1 MFDSM
6 IQIYLTYL
14 TFFLLN
20 YISDTNCMSNYLGNE
35 ILEALE
41 AKTSSLSSS
50 CQRVLGISSSR
61 RRLEEED
68 DEEDD
73 DVSSSGQL
81 FELDADWSDPNSFMS
96 KQDQILALEI
106 AIDEDQDKMQQSLDN
121 LTMAMAQV
129 LEKLDIDQANKKKKP
144 KAPKKP
150 KHAKASETQEE
161 EAREEEAE
169 DTDLFKRNLL
179 AVEEVVNDKF
189 DDMKSQ
195 VKLVESKV
203 ESMESKVE
211 SMEGKVESMESKI
224 ESIEG
229 KVDRME
235 KSIDDIKDMLSQL
248 LTGGVVE

>member
-1 MFDSM
+1 
-6 IQIYLTYL
+6 
-14 TFFLLN
+14 
-20 YISDTNCMSNYLGNE
+20 MSNYLGNQ

-73 DVSSSGQL
+73 DAPLSNGQL
-81 FELDADWSDPNSFMS
+81 FELDADWSSPNSFMS

-106 AIDEDQDKMQQSLDN
+106 DIDKDQDIMQESLN
-121 LTMAMAQV
+121 ELTLAMDQV

-161 EAREEEAE
+161 EARE

-179 AVEEVVNDKF
+179 AVEEVKSNF

-195 VKLVESKV
+195 GKSVESKV

-211 SMEGKVESMESKI
+211 SMEGKVESMESKV

-229 KVDRME
+229 KVESMESKVDRME
-235 KSIDDIKDMLSQL
+235 KTMEEMKEMLSQIL
-248 LTGGVVE
+248 VKGGVVG

>member
-1 MFDSM
+1 
-6 IQIYLTYL
+6 
-14 TFFLLN
+14 
-20 YISDTNCMSNYLGNE
+20 MSNYLGNQ

-73 DVSSSGQL
+73 DDPSSSSGQL
-81 FELDADWSDPNSFMS
+81 FELNVDWSNPDSLMA
-96 KQDQILALEI
+96 KQDEILALEME
-106 AIDEDQDKMQQSLDN
+106 IDKDQDIMQESLDG
-121 LTMAMAQV
+121 LTLAMDQV

-161 EAREEEAE
+161 EAQE

-189 DDMKSQ
+189 DNMKSQ
-195 VKLVESKV
+195 VKLVQSKVESQGKSVESKVESIESKV
-203 ESMESKVE
+203 ESMEVKVE
-211 SMEGKVESMESKI
+211 AMEGKMES
-224 ESIEG
+224 
-229 KVDRME
+229 ME

-248 LTGGVVE
+248 LTAGGAVE

>member
-1 MFDSM
+1 
-6 IQIYLTYL
+6 
-14 TFFLLN
+14 
-20 YISDTNCMSNYLGNE
+20 
-35 ILEALE
+35 LE

-73 DVSSSGQL
+73 DVSSSSSGQL
-81 FELDADWSDPNSFMS
+81 FELNVDWSNPDSLMA
-96 KQDQILALEI
+96 KQDEILALEME
-106 AIDEDQDKMQQSLDN
+106 IDKDQDIMQESLDG
-121 LTMAMAQV
+121 LTLAMDQV

-161 EAREEEAE
+161 EARE

-179 AVEEVVNDKF
+179 AVEEVKSNF

-195 VKLVESKV
+195 GKSVESKV

-211 SMEGKVESMESKI
+211 SIEGKVESMESKV

-229 KVDRME
+229 KVELMESKVDRMEGKMESME

-248 LTGGVVE
+248 LAKSGVVG